1 MYNIVL
7 TKQPN
12 TKLKFLDFK
21 DQNFAP
27 LFQSDKITYE
37 FEVTPGVIALDTVA
51 IPYDENA
58 KVVVKGAG
66 YIKTGRNTVTITV
79 SREGVED
86 TVYTIYVQKGENE
99 GEEIYDFPY
108 TGDYQVFVAPKTGLY
123 KFEGWGARGGYARI
137 NGRLGGTAGL
147 GGYTSGNIKLQ
158 EGDTIYIYVGQQGTD
173 SVVKKDSA
181 QAWNGGGL
189 GTWDKTDDE
198 ASGAGGGATDFR
210 LVPGPW
216 NDEESLYSRIMVAG
230 AGRRCFMDI

>member
-1 MYNIVL
+1 M
-7 TKQPN
+7 
-12 TKLKFLDFK
+12 KFLDFK